1 MKIQTI
7 DWLLYIVTLLLV
19 VFGIVVIYSITYG
32 QEPTKNFTQYQI
44 VFAILG
50 FIFLIFF
57 SFLNYEVLKSIAFP
71 LYGILLLMLLFL
83 LFTPL
88 GKTTSGATRWFDI
101 GIFHFQPSEF
111 FKLAS
116 IIVLAKVCD
125 QKELS
130 LRHLIFAILLIMVP
144 VCLILKQPDFGTA
157 IILFLTGSVIILTA
171 GFKKRH
177 LFILGGLVLILL
189 TILLLSY
196 FSVPPFTHF
205 LRDYQRQRIHTFLN
219 PSADP
224 FGAGYNVLQSKIAIG
239 SGGIFGKGL
248 GYGSQSQL
256 NFIPS
261 KHTDFIFA
269 VAGEA
274 FGFLGAGLLIG
285 LFFALFLIILKIA
298 YKARD
303 NFGTLLCYGIL
314 AYFVFSV
321 LINIGM
327 TMGVMPS
334 TGIPLPLIS
343 YGGTSLL
350 TALSSIGICQ
360 SVMVRHKKIR
370 F

>member
-32 QEPTKNFTQYQI
+32 QEATRNFTQYQI

-50 FIFLIFF
+50 FAFLIFF
-57 SFLNYEVLKSIAFP
+57 SFLDYRALKSIAFP
-71 LYGILLLMLLFL
+71 LYGILLLLLLLL

-88 GKTTSGATRWFDI
+88 GKTILGATRWLNLGF
-101 GIFHFQPSEF
+101 FQFQPSEI

-130 LRHLIFAILLIMVP
+130 LRHLIFAISLILVP
-144 VCLILKQPDFGTA
+144 VFLILKQPDFGTA
-157 IILFLTGSVIILTA
+157 IILFLTGSVIILMV
-171 GFKKRH
+171 GFKKQY
-177 LFILGGLVLILL
+177 LFILGGLILILL
-189 TILLLSY
+189 TIFLLSA
-196 FSVPPFTHF
+196 FSVRPFTP
-205 LRDYQRQRIHTFLN
+205 LLKDYQRQRIHTFLN
-219 PSADP
+219 PSFDP
-224 FGAGYNVLQSKIAIG
+224 FGTGYNVSQSQIAIG
-239 SGGIFGKGL
+239 SGGVFGRGL

-269 VAGEA
+269 VVGEA
-274 FGFLGAGLLIG
+274 FGFLGASLLLG

-327 TMGVMPS
+327 TMGMMPS
-334 TGIPLPLIS
+334 TGIPLPLVS

-350 TALSSIGICQ
+350 TALSGIGICQ
-360 SVMVRHKKIR
+360 SIMVRHKKIR